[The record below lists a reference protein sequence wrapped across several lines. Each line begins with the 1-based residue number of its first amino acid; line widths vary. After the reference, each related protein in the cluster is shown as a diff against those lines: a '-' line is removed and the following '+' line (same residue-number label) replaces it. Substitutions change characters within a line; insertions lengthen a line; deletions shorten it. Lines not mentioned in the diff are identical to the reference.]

1 MQKTSARKF
10 HGAPPGNAK
19 SYSNPRAFERVT
31 ISAFGTFRTWRD
43 VRFESV
49 MRLKADIGQAFVL
62 DLNSVLART
71 LAECPV
77 DGRTPNSKCL
87 CDGRRADALLLERP
101 HL

>member
-1 MQKTSARKF
+1 
-10 HGAPPGNAK
+10 
-19 SYSNPRAFERVT
+19 
-31 ISAFGTFRTWRD
+31 
-43 VRFESV
+43 

-71 LAECPV
+71 FTERPI

-101 HL
+101 IPSVFAMADGPMPSCLSALTRHLRAL